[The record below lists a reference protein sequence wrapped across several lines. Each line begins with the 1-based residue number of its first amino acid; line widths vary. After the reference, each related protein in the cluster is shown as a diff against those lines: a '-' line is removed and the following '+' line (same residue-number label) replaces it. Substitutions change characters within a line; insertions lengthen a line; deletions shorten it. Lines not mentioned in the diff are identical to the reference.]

1 MLSKLNISLDDT
13 DSAFVP
19 IFGNVYLD
27 SPEICDT
34 ILHSSDV
41 LIDQCVNQI
50 SDSMCLPS

>member
-13 DSAFVP
+13 DSGFVP

-27 SPEICDT
+27 SPVICET
-34 ILHSSDV
+34 ILNICDV

-50 SDSMCLPS
+50 SDSM